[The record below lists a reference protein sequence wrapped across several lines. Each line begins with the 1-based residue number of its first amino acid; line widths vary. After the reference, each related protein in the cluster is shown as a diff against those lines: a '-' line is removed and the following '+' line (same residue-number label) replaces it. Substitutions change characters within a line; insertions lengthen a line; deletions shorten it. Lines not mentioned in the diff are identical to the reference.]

1 MTQAMFAL
9 LYARLGNADLAWHY
23 FKDSYRPNQ
32 LPPFGVIAECK
43 GGTNPYFITG
53 AGGVLQAMLMGFGGI
68 DISYDAGSLTQ
79 VPSVL
84 PRHWRKLTITN
95 VGPEGKRSPWRIH
108 QENKTFLF
116 DALRLHF
123 CRNAST
129 L

>member
-1 MTQAMFAL
+1 MA
-9 LYARLGNADLAWHY
+9 ADLAWHY

-84 PRHWRKLTITN
+84 PRYWRKLTITN
-95 VGPEGKRSPWRIH
+95 VGPEGKTFTV
-108 QENKTFLF
+108 ENTSRK
-116 DALRLHF
+116 
-123 CRNAST
+123 
-129 L
+129 